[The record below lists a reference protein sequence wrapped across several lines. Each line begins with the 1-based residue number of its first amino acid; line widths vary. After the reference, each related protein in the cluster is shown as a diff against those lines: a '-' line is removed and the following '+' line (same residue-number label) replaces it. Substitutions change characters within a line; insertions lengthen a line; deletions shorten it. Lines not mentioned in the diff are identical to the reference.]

1 MKTVQLAIIGGGPAG
16 LAAAAA
22 AYDAGLRDI
31 LILERSGELGGILN
45 QCIHAGFGLHTFH
58 QELTGPEY
66 AQRYIDA
73 VQERGIPAWTDCMV
87 LDVSPEKVLTVT
99 GRSAVGL
106 QQIRAQA
113 VVLAMGC
120 RERPRGALNSAG
132 TRPAGI
138 WSAGTAQR
146 MVNMEGYLPGR
157 QVVILGSGDIGLI
170 MARRM
175 TLEGAEGKAVAEVM
189 PYSGGLKRNIVQC
202 LDDFD
207 IPLYLSTTVVEIH
220 GQEHLTGVTLAQ
232 VDDRRLPVAG
242 TERYIPC
249 DTLLLSVGLL
259 PENELTRQAGAALD
273 AVTGG
278 PAVDETLATSLPGVC
293 ACGNVLHVHDLVD
306 CVSLE
311 AAAAGRSAA
320 RYVLEGG
327 EDSESI
333 RLEGKNGVRYTVPQ
347 PLHRGGA
354 PVTVRFRVGQ
364 PYRNAALCAYAGSTL
379 LKRIPK
385 RILTPGE
392 MESFPLDP
400 AAITAGATGTGGS
413 TKWADK
419 TTVQIYND
427 VLALFAQLSE
437 QSSGLIDKD
446 TPLKFC
452 LSPELAVR
460 LGAATDF
467 NVSVLDM
474 LKRYFTRIDIVTVPE
489 LHSMTAGE
497 TMFLIAPEVNG
508 QRTGTLAFG
517 EKMRAGRVVPDLS
530 SFRQKFV
537 GTTYGGIVLMP
548 FAFAQ
553 MTGA

>member
-99 GRSAVGL
+99 GRSVGL
-106 QQIRAQA
+106 QQIKAQA

-120 RERPRGALNSAG
+120 RERPRGALNIAG

-175 TLEGAEGKAVAEVM
+175 TLEGAEVKAVAEVM

-259 PENELTRQAGAALD
+259 PENELTRQAGAVLD

-278 PAVDETLATSLPGVC
+278 PAVDETLATSLPGVF

-306 CVSLE
+306 FVSQE
-311 AAAAGRSAA
+311 AARAGENAA
-320 RYVLEGG
+320 RYLLEH
-327 EDSESI
+327 
-333 RLEGKNGVRYTVPQ
+333 RREGKTVRLTGQNGVRYTVPQ
-347 PLHRGGA
+347 YLDPEA
-354 PVTVRFRVGQ
+354 MEETVTVRFRVGR
-364 PYRNAALCAYAGSTL
+364 PYRDADLAVYLDGRL
-379 LKRIPK
+379 LRRVHK
-385 RILTPGE
+385 RILSPGE
-392 MESFPLDP
+392 MEQLTLRRADLPRGLKQ
-400 AAITAGATGTGGS
+400 ITIQVEEGA
-413 TKWADK
+413 
-419 TTVQIYND
+419 Q
-427 VLALFAQLSE
+427 
-437 QSSGLIDKD
+437 
-446 TPLKFC
+446 
-452 LSPELAVR
+452 
-460 LGAATDF
+460 
-467 NVSVLDM
+467 
-474 LKRYFTRIDIVTVPE
+474 
-489 LHSMTAGE
+489 
-497 TMFLIAPEVNG
+497 
-508 QRTGTLAFG
+508 
-517 EKMRAGRVVPDLS
+517 
-530 SFRQKFV
+530 
-537 GTTYGGIVLMP
+537 
-548 FAFAQ
+548 
-553 MTGA
+553 